1 MSDSNS
7 NSNSDNHQTDATSS
21 STTKLPSPSAI
32 ETTPSASNMP
42 AKLQIPESAIPHL
55 ESALLKSAVG
65 MTAGAVLGV
74 VFFRG
79 GKGWRLASSVGAGL
93 GVALGSSAERY
104 WAKPDAPPRSL
115 FKVDGLF

>member
-7 NSNSDNHQTDATSS
+7 NSNSNNNQQEDAPAPSA
-21 STTKLPSPSAI
+21 KLPSPSI
-32 ETTPSASNMP
+32 ET
-42 AKLQIPESAIPHL
+42 AKLQIPEAVIPHL

-65 MTAGAVLGV
+65 MTTGAVFGL

-79 GKGWRLASSVGAGL
+79 GKGWRMASIGAGL

-104 WAKPDAPPRSL
+104 WTRPDAPPRSI

>member
-7 NSNSDNHQTDATSS
+7 SNNKQQADAPA
-21 STTKLPSPSAI
+21 LPSPSI
-32 ETTPSASNMP
+32 ET
-42 AKLQIPESAIPHL
+42 AKLQIPEAAIPHL
-55 ESALLKSAVG
+55 ESTLLKSAVG
-65 MTAGAVLGV
+65 LTTGAVFGL

-79 GKGWRLASSVGAGL
+79 GKGWRMASIGAGL

-104 WAKPDAPPRSL
+104 WTRPDSPPRSL

>member
-7 NSNSDNHQTDATSS
+7 SSNNKQQADVPAPSAT
-21 STTKLPSPSAI
+21 LPSPSI
-32 ETTPSASNMP
+32 ETS
-42 AKLQIPESAIPHL
+42 KLQIPKAAIPHL

-65 MTAGAVLGV
+65 LTTGAVFGL

-79 GKGWRLASSVGAGL
+79 GKGWRMASIGAGL

-104 WAKPDAPPRSL
+104 WTQPDSPPRSL